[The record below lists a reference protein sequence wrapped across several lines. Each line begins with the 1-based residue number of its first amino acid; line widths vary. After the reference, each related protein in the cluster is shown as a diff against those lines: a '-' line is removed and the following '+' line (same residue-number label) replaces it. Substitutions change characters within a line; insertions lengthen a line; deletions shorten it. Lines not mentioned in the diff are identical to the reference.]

1 MQKQTER
8 DTGHLLVHVCVIV
21 NGKMRMKR
29 GEKATA
35 RAVIGSCINPSW
47 SLSYPWVLEDA
58 STHTHTDT
66 QIHTHTYIKN
76 TCQYT
81 SIHTV
86 HLFEH
91 HTEMWFYS
99 LYFFYILKEWVT
111 FFNPCGQNKFVIP
124 LVTVATAPCAVRQPF
139 STVFMLLVVTF
150 QFLYIDIYFFPSF
163 LLSWNLLLFAVMLGW
178 TIEWDYHALALGL
191 WE

>member
-1 MQKQTER
+1 MGRWGWRGERKQPQEQ
-8 DTGHLLVHVCVIV
+8 LLVAALIPPDLSHIPEYW
-21 NGKMRMKR
+21 RMH
-29 GEKATA
+29 
-35 RAVIGSCINPSW
+35 P
-47 SLSYPWVLEDA
+47 
-58 STHTHTDT
+58 HTHT